1 MVKTFH
7 SALTFDQYIGSW
19 DTSSVVSMEA
29 MFQGAASFKQEVGS
43 WNGTAASS
51 MQKLMFEGAS
61 AFQENSGAR
70 TRWKALQF
78 GALAKLNARLHHR
91 HHLLV
96 RTHQL
101 RKPQSR
107 DTTSR
112 KPLKSCLWS
121 DGGIYVVNGMCSR
134 IEYGAMPDWDVRL
147 VPNMASAFAGN
158 ESSMPIFRSG
168 TSAALRI

>member
-1 MVKTFH
+1 
-7 SALTFDQYIGSW
+7 
-19 DTSSVVSMEA
+19 MEA

-61 AFQENSGAR
+61 AFQEKFWCPDEVEGPPIWCACKTECPAPPPSPPPSSNPPAPKTTI
-70 TRWKALQF
+70 TRYNFEEAIK
-78 GALAKLNARLHHR
+78 
-91 HHLLV
+91 
-96 RTHQL
+96 T
-101 RKPQSR
+101 
-107 DTTSR
+107 
-112 KPLKSCLWS
+112 CLWS

-158 ESSMPIFRSG
+158 DCLLY
-168 TSAALRI
+168 TSDAADE

>member
-51 MQKLMFEGAS
+51 MQKLMFERAS
-61 AFQENSGAR
+61 AFQEKFWCPDEVEGPPIWCACKTECPAPPPSPPPSSNPPAPKTTI
-70 TRWKALQF
+70 TRYNFEEAIK
-78 GALAKLNARLHHR
+78 
-91 HHLLV
+91 
-96 RTHQL
+96 T
-101 RKPQSR
+101 
-107 DTTSR
+107 
-112 KPLKSCLWS
+112 CLWS

-134 IEYGAMPDWDVRL
+134 IEYGL
-147 VPNMASAFAGN
+147 SL
-158 ESSMPIFRSG
+158 IH
-168 TSAALRI
+168 I